1 VRTLR
6 RPNPGD
12 VVPHHAPQPTDHI
25 SDEYAA
31 IAEVYDL
38 WSADMTA
45 DVPFYVS
52 EAVATGGPVLEVGV
66 GTGRV
71 SVAMARAGVDVVGID
86 VSPSMLRRARERVQ
100 REGLGGRVEVIEAD
114 MRGFELER
122 TFKLAVLPYRVL
134 AHALTPDEQL
144 SALRSVRA
152 HLPPGGRLVFNLPVP
167 RPDGLALHDGL
178 RREGRYQLDDGR
190 EAVLWRHADYE
201 PGTQRVRFHFVVDH
215 LDPEGR
221 VTDRVHG
228 ESLVRQNSP
237 GEIEHALA
245 RAGFEIVDRWGWFDR
260 RPFVA
265 DSPEMVW
272 AAVRTEDWVNPGR

>member
-1 VRTLR
+1 MADT
-6 RPNPGD
+6 RPG
-12 VVPHHAPQPTDHI
+12 
-25 SDEYAA
+25 DEYAP

-52 EAVATGGPVLEVGV
+52 EAVACGGPVLEVGV

-86 VSPSMLRRARERVQ
+86 VSPSMLQRARKRVSD
-100 REGLGGRVEVIEAD
+100 EGLVDHVELVEAD
-114 MRGFELER
+114 MRSFNLGR

-134 AHALTPDEQL
+134 AHALTPDEVL
-144 SALRSVRA
+144 ATLRSIRD

-167 RPDGLALHDGL
+167 RPGDLSEHDGL
-178 RREGRYQLDDGR
+178 RREGRYRLDDGR

-201 PGTQRVRFHFVVDH
+201 PGTQTIRFHFVVDH
-215 LDPEGR
+215 LDAAGR
-221 VTDRVHG
+221 VTDRRHG

-237 GEIEHALA
+237 GELEHAFA
-245 RAGFEIVDRWGWFDR
+245 RAGFDIVERWGWFDR
-260 RPFVA
+260 RPFGPDA
-265 DSPEMVW
+265 PEMVW
-272 AAVRTEDWVNPGR
+272 AAVRTEGWVNPGRP

>member
-1 VRTLR
+1 MS
-6 RPNPGD
+6 
-12 VVPHHAPQPTDHI
+12 HQAPPPTEHF

-86 VSPSMLRRARERVQ
+86 VSPSMLGRARD
-100 REGLGGRVEVIEAD
+100 RVERERLGDRIELIEAD
-114 MRGFELER
+114 MRGFELDR

-144 SALRSVRA
+144 ATLRSIRA

-167 RPDGLALHDGL
+167 RPDDLTSHDGL
-178 RREGRYQLDDGR
+178 RREGRYRLDDGH

-201 PGTQRVRFHFVVDH
+201 PGTQRIRFHFVVDH
-215 LDPEGR
+215 LDAEGR

-228 ESLVRQNSP
+228 ESLVRQSSP
-237 GEIEHALA
+237 GELEHALA
-245 RAGFEIVDRWGWFDR
+245 RTGFEIVDRWGWFDQR
-260 RPFVA
+260 AFGA

-272 AAVRTEDWVNPGR
+272 GAVRTEGWINPGR